1 MSSETYIVDGHT
13 FIPGLLKH
21 GGWVID
27 AGCRGFNFTARLIE
41 LGNYV
46 FALDVE
52 DFSHNVSPYSNKEY
66 GSFFTNFKFKQAALT
81 NFTGETECYLFGNG
95 TANFIKG
102 INQEPGN
109 SEDRPVQKIT
119 VPAITL
125 QDIYN
130 EIGTDIDLLK
140 LDIEAAEYEVLENI
154 EPIPKQI
161 TVEFHE
167 HCHPEKHN
175 LYIDKVMDHLCK
187 YYHCNLYIR
196 EWPRYKYMDCLFIR
210 KDLL

>member
-1 MSSETYIVDGHT
+1 MKTIDGHT
-13 FIPGLLKH
+13 FDETLLN

-27 AGCRGFNFTARLIE
+27 AGCRGFNFSQYFYSGE
-41 LGNYV
+41 KPYV
-46 FALDVE
+46 FALDIE
-52 DFSHNVSPYSNKEY
+52 
-66 GSFFTNFKFKQAALT
+66 NFKDWVNNCTIFKHAALS
-81 NFTGETECYLFGNG
+81 NQKGFTEAYLFGNG

-102 INQEPGN
+102 VNGVPSN
-109 SEDRPVQKIT
+109 TEDRPVKT
-119 VPAITL
+119 EVVEMITL
-125 QDIYN
+125 EDIYN

-140 LDIEAAEYEVLENI
+140 LDIEGAEYGVLYNVCAN
-154 EPIPKQI
+154 PLPKQI

-167 HCHPEKHN
+167 HTNKELHDKH
-175 LYIDKVMDHLCK
+175 IDELMECLSQ